1 MKVGDRPAIWIL
13 SAVAALLLFVI
24 LVLPGIVRSLA
35 VDKIESA
42 TGRKASISRIT
53 LNPFT
58 LTAGVSGFSLAEKSG
73 EKAFVNFSSVSLKI
87 SPASVTR
94 RALIVS
100 GVTVTRPYVHVVRTG
115 PNTYN
120 FSDLIKPKDPESKPL
135 QFSINNI
142 ELSNG
147 SIDFR
152 DEAATRPTDHTVRRL
167 DLSIP
172 FFSNIEYLAD
182 IHVAPRIKAVVNG
195 ARFSADG
202 RLKPLTQA
210 KETSIILNIRDA
222 DIPHYMAYLP
232 VKSPLVVES
241 GRLDSA
247 LELGYRVSAGKKPE
261 MTVSG
266 ALGLRNLGIR
276 DRKGAELLALRSGL
290 LRVRHAEVMS
300 RVFEI
305 DALETAGLELFPDR
319 DAQGRWTWQRL
330 SGGQHS
336 KPGKPRAGKPRYPLV
351 KAALVRSLGGKVH
364 FRDRVP
370 RGGFQADVDR
380 IDLTVRNFSTEQ
392 GHKSLLELLMHSARD
407 ESIALKGDLTVKPA
421 AASLKLDVSG
431 IDLAAY
437 YPYLAGNLS
446 SPVTGRLDAS
456 TMIGFDGE
464 NGLSLTEGA
473 LAGRDLGVRFAG
485 KDGIRLAEVAVKGIG
500 FNRKENKALLESVV
514 FKGGDIKLSR
524 DEAGRFT
531 PQAFVRVRL
540 KEQERRPAGP
550 KKGTALTYLVKR
562 VEGSGL
568 NAFYTDR
575 TREGTPSF
583 ALRQLHFTMADLSEQ
598 LAAPVPFSLSS
609 SYGRRGGVA
618 ATGRFTPSPL
628 RLKSTVDLKRIPL
641 NDFDAYLPENLA
653 VSIARG
659 ALDTRMNIELA
670 RTGSKLTGTFGG
682 SLGIRSF
689 YCLDTREG
697 VDLLKWERMQVES
710 VRGSLEPFTLNVG
723 SVSLANYYSRII
735 VTKDGTLNLQN
746 LMVRKETASPTPQ
759 AQTAAPAAAKTAA
772 APAPVAAAPAPKRV
786 AAGGKA
792 AITIGAITLQGG
804 TMVFSDQHLPTP
816 FTTTFYNLGGRIG
829 GLSSLEDRPASVD
842 LRGNLENHS
851 PLVITGSINPLRD
864 NLFLDVEIDFKDI
877 DLTPATPYSGTYLGY
892 VIDKG
897 KLFLGLK
904 YRIENKNLTSE
915 NKIFLDQLTF
925 GKQVESDKAT
935 KLPVRLAVALLK
947 DRKGEIHLD
956 LPVTGRTDDPQ
967 FSVWRLVFQVLR
979 NLLVKAATSPFS
991 LLQAA
996 FGGKGDFNSVAF
1008 APGSSVLS
1016 AEEQEKLA
1024 KLSSAIKD
1032 RPALQ
1037 VEVTGY
1043 VDKERDPEGYRNE
1056 LLASK
1061 MRSEKFLRMVKERK
1075 NRPGDSPDTVKI
1087 LPEEYSDYLKAV
1099 YRKEKF
1105 SKPRNFIGL
1114 VKDLPDNEMK
1124 KLIFTHSV
1132 VGDNE
1137 LRALAQARAAAVRSF
1152 LVDKGKVD
1160 QERVFLKGGDIFKAP
1175 SETDQVASRVEFGA
1189 SVK

>member
-1 MKVGDRPAIWIL
+1 
-13 SAVAALLLFVI
+13 
-24 LVLPGIVRSLA
+24 
-35 VDKIESA
+35 
-42 TGRKASISRIT
+42 
-53 LNPFT
+53 
-58 LTAGVSGFSLAEKSG
+58 
-73 EKAFVNFSSVSLKI
+73 
-87 SPASVTR
+87 
-94 RALIVS
+94 LIVT
-100 GVTVTRPYVHVVRTG
+100 GIKVARPYVHVVRTG

-120 FSDLIKPKDPESKPL
+120 FSDLIKPRDPKSTPL

-142 ELSNG
+142 ELTNG
-147 SIDFR
+147 SVDFR
-152 DEAATRPTDHTVRRL
+152 DEAATKPTDHTVRRL

-241 GRLDSA
+241 GRMASA

-261 MTVSG
+261 VTVSG
-266 ALGLRNLGIR
+266 ALGLRNLVIR
-276 DRKGAELLALRSGL
+276 DRQGVELLAMQSGL

-300 RVFEI
+300 RVFEL

-330 SGGQHS
+330 AGA
-336 KPGKPRAGKPRYPLV
+336 PTETAGKPESGESPKL
-351 KAALVRSLGGKVH
+351 KMNATLIRSLGGKVH

-370 RGGFQADVDR
+370 RRGFAADLDR

-392 GHKSLLELLMHSARD
+392 DRKSLLDLFIHSARG
-407 ESIALKGDLTVKPA
+407 ESITLKGDLTAKPPA
-421 AASLKLDVSG
+421 AALQLAANG

-437 YPYLAGNLS
+437 YPYMDDSLTSPLAGK
-446 SPVTGRLDAS
+446 LDAS
-456 TMIGFDGE
+456 TKIDFVGE
-464 NGLSLTEGA
+464 NGLSLTEGT
-473 LAGRDLGVRFAG
+473 LTGRDLRAKFAG
-485 KDGIRLAEVAVKGIG
+485 KDGVRLPEVAVTGID
-500 FNRKENKALLESVV
+500 FNQKQSKALVESVV
-514 FKGGDIKLSR
+514 FKGGDIRVSL
-524 DEAGRFT
+524 DEEGRLT

-540 KEQERRPAGP
+540 EEKRKSSRRPQ
-550 KKGTALTYLVKR
+550 KGRAFSYLVKR

-568 NAFYTDR
+568 NASYTDR
-575 TREGTPSF
+575 TRKGAPSF
-583 ALRQLHFTMADLSEQ
+583 ALRQLRFTMANLSEQ

-609 SYGRRGGVA
+609 SYGRRGGIA
-618 ATGRFTPSPL
+618 ATGRFSPSPL
-628 RLKSTVDLKRIPL
+628 SLKSTVDLKRIPL

-659 ALDTRMNIELA
+659 ALDTRMNVELA
-670 RTGSKLTGTFGG
+670 RTGNKLTGTFGG

-697 VDLLKWERMQVES
+697 GDLLKWERMQVES
-710 VRGSLEPFTLNVG
+710 VRGSLEPFKLNVG
-723 SVSLANYYSRII
+723 SVSLADYYSRII
-735 VTKDGTLNLQN
+735 VTKDGTLNVQN
-746 LMVRKETASPTPQ
+746 LMVRKEGASPT
-759 AQTAAPAAAKTAA
+759 AQVKAAAPAAP
-772 APAPVAAAPAPKRV
+772 APAAAAPAPKRG
-786 AAGGKA
+786 AAGGKG
-792 AITIGAITLQGG
+792 AITIGSITLQGG
-804 TMVFSDQHLPTP
+804 TMVFSDEHLRTP

-864 NLFLDVEIDFKDI
+864 NLFLDLEIDFKDI

-897 KLFLGLK
+897 KLYLGLK

-925 GKQVESDKAT
+925 GEQVESDKAT

-947 DRKGEIHLD
+947 DSKGEIHLD

-979 NLLVKAATSPFS
+979 NLLVKAATSPFR

-996 FGGKGDFNSVAF
+996 FGGKGDFSSVSF
-1008 APGSSVLS
+1008 SPGSSVLS
-1016 AEEQEKLA
+1016 PEEQDKLA
-1024 KLSSAIKD
+1024 RLSSAIKD

-1037 VEVTGY
+1037 VEVTGF

-1061 MRSEKFLRMVKERK
+1061 MRAEKFLRLVKEKK
-1075 NRPGDSPDTVKI
+1075 NRPGESPDTVKI
-1087 LPEEYSDYLKAV
+1087 SPEEYSAYLKAV

-1105 SKPRNFIGL
+1105 SKPRNLVGL
-1114 VKDLPDNEMK
+1114 VKDLPDSEMK
-1124 KLIFTHSV
+1124 KLIFTHTA
-1132 VGDNE
+1132 VGENE
-1137 LRALAQARAAAVRSF
+1137 FRALAQARATAVRAY
-1152 LVDKGKVD
+1152 LVDTGKLE
-1160 QERVFLKGGDIFKAP
+1160 QERVFLKSGDIYKAP
-1175 SETDQVASRVEFGA
+1175 SDAGQVASRVEFGA

>member
-42 TGRKASISRIT
+42 TGRKASISKIT

-73 EKAFVNFSSVSLKI
+73 QTAFVNFSSVSLKI

-100 GVTVTRPYVHVVRTG
+100 DIKVARPYVRVVRTG

-120 FSDLIKPKDPESKPL
+120 FSDLIKPRDSKSKPL

-142 ELSNG
+142 ELTNG
-147 SIDFR
+147 SVDFR
-152 DEAATRPTDHTVRRL
+152 DEAATRPTDHSVRRL

-195 ARFSADG
+195 APFSADG

-210 KETSIILNIRDA
+210 KETSLILNLRDA

-232 VKSPLVVES
+232 VKSPVVVES
-241 GRLDSA
+241 GRLTSA

-261 MTVSG
+261 VTVSG
-266 ALGLRNLGIR
+266 ALGLRNLLIR
-276 DRKGAELLALRSGL
+276 DRQGAELLALRSGL
-290 LRVRHAEVMS
+290 LKVRHAEVMN
-300 RVFEI
+300 RDFQI
-305 DALETAGLELFPDR
+305 DSLETAGLGLFAGR
-319 DAQGRWTWQRL
+319 DGQGRWTWQQL
-330 SGGQHS
+330 ASAPD
-336 KPGKPRAGKPRYPLV
+336 PGSARKKSAESIKLKV
-351 KAALVRSLGGKVH
+351 NAALVKSVGGQVH
-364 FRDRVP
+364 FLDRVP
-370 RGGFQADVDR
+370 RGGFRADLDR
-380 IDLTVRNFSTEQ
+380 VDLTVRNFSTEKDR
-392 GHKSLLELLMHSARD
+392 KSLLELLVHTARGESA
-407 ESIALKGDLTVKPA
+407 ALKGDLTVKPA
-421 AASLKLDVSG
+421 AAAMKLDVSG

-437 YPYLAGNLS
+437 YPYLADNLS
-446 SPVTGRLDAS
+446 SAVTGRLDAS

-464 NGLSLTEGA
+464 NGLSLTEGT
-473 LAGRDLGVRFAG
+473 LTGRDLGARFAG
-485 KDGIRLAEVAVKGIG
+485 KDGIRLAEVAMKGIG
-500 FNRKENKALLESVV
+500 FNRKENKALIESVV
-514 FKGGDIKLSR
+514 FKGGDIRLSR
-524 DEAGRFT
+524 DKDGRLT

-540 KEQERRPAGP
+540 KEQDRRTAGP
-550 KKGTALTYLVKR
+550 KKGTALSYLVKR

-568 NAFYTDR
+568 TASFTDR
-575 TREGTPSF
+575 TREGAPSF
-583 ALRQLHFTMADLSEQ
+583 ALRQFRFTMANLSEQ

-609 SYGRRGGVA
+609 SYGLRGGVA
-618 ATGRFTPSPL
+618 ASGRFSPSPL
-628 RLKSTVDLKRIPL
+628 SLKSTIDLKRIPL

-670 RTGSKLTGTFGG
+670 RAGSKLTGAFGG

-689 YCLDTREG
+689 YCLDKRDG
-697 VDLLKWERMQVES
+697 GDLLKWERMQVDS
-710 VRGSLEPFTLNVG
+710 VRGSLEPFKLNVG
-723 SVSLANYYSRII
+723 NVSLANYYSRII
-735 VTKDGTLNLQN
+735 VTKDGTLNLQS
-746 LMVRKETASPTPQ
+746 LMARKGD
-759 AQTAAPAAAKTAA
+759 APAAPQAEAA
-772 APAPVAAAPAPKRV
+772 ASGQAAKPAVPAPAAVAPVPKQ
-786 AAGGKA
+786 AKAGGKN
-792 AITIGAITLQGG
+792 AISIGAITLQGG
-804 TMVFSDQHLPTP
+804 TMVFSDEHLRTP

-829 GLSSLEDRPASVD
+829 GISSLEDRPASVD

-851 PLVITGSINPLRD
+851 PLVITGTINPLRD

-979 NLLVKAATSPFS
+979 NLLVKAATSPFR

-996 FGGKGDFNSVAF
+996 FGGKGDFSSVAF
-1008 APGSSVLS
+1008 SPGSSVLS
-1016 AEEQEKLA
+1016 AAERDKLA
-1024 KLSSAIKD
+1024 RLSSAIKD

-1037 VEVTGY
+1037 VEVTGF
-1043 VDKERDPEGYRNE
+1043 VDKERDPEGYREE
-1056 LLASK
+1056 LLAAK
-1061 MRSEKFLRMVKERK
+1061 MRAEKFRGMVKERK

-1105 SKPRNFIGL
+1105 SKPRNLVGL
-1114 VKDLPDNEMK
+1114 VKDLPDGEMK

-1137 LRALAQARAAAVRSF
+1137 FQALAQARAAAVKSF
-1152 LVDKGKVD
+1152 LVDKGMVE
-1160 QERVFLKGGDIFKAP
+1160 QERVFLKSGDIFKAP
-1175 SETDQVASRVEFGA
+1175 SDSGQVASRVEFGA